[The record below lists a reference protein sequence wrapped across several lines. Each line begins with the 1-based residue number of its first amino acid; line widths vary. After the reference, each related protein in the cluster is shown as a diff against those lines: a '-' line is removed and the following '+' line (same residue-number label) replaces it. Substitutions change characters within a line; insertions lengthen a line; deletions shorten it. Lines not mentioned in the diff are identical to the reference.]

1 MEATEALKT
10 SSIIVLLIDHLPW
23 QTSKI
28 WSTKCQRPPRLKRLS
43 RPRMPL
49 MKRKSSK
56 RSLIERRSNLNNR
69 NKTVLPRGRRSLKTR
84 KTTMRKITKRT
95 IWRTGMVRK
104 SRRFRSQKIRC
115 STSPKVSSS
124 CWQTDSRQ
132 LKWLSRKC
140 LARGPKSL
148 RSSRENR
155 TL

>member
-1 MEATEALKT
+1 MEATEAPKT
-10 SSIIVLLIDHLPW
+10 SNIIVHLIDHLQW

-28 WSTKCQRPPRLKRLS
+28 WSTKCQRLPHLKRLS
-43 RPRMPL
+43 HPRMPL

-56 RSLIERRSNLNNR
+56 RSPIEIRSKLNNR
-69 NKTVLPRGRRSLKTR
+69 NKTALPRGRRSLKMR

-104 SRRFRSQKIRC
+104 SRRSRSQKIRC
-115 STSPKVSSS
+115 STSQKVSSS

-132 LKWLSRKC
+132 LKWLSRKF

-148 RSSRENR
+148 KSLRESR
-155 TL
+155 T